1 MKNVRPS
8 EDLVVDREESTDEES
23 TDERNN
29 ATDESVSNTRCVIC
43 YSCILGLMHLFQ

>member
-29 ATDESVSNTRCVIC
+29 ATDESVSNTRCAHM
-43 YSCILGLMHLFQ
+43 LQLHLFQ